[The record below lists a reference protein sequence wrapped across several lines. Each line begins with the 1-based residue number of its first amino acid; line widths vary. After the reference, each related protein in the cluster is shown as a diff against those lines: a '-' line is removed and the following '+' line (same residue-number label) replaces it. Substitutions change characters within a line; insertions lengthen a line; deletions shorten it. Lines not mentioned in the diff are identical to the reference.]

1 VHEGHLILAS
11 TASEAGGKL
20 FGVVLTVAIFVAV
33 LFVIFAVAGKV
44 TGRIERPLAIIIL
57 VAPAVILSLAGLVIP
72 AVLTFISSLTN
83 EQAAGQKL
91 KIVNGKLVSNTTK
104 FIGADNYKYAFTDS
118 YTLHTLLRTVI
129 WIVIVPLVTVA
140 IGLLLALLIDRFERP
155 GLVKT
160 LIFLP
165 TAISFVGA
173 SLIWSLI
180 YDAPNFNQNGTPGQ
194 QTGLL
199 SQVAIKLGWKH
210 PPAWILH
217 SPVNTYLLMIILVW
231 IEVGFAMV
239 VLGAALKAIPE
250 EILEAARI
258 DGASGATLFRTV
270 QIPMIRNTLIVVVTT
285 VTIASLKIF
294 DIVFT
299 ITDGNYNT
307 DVIADQMY
315 NQLFVTNQTGRG
327 SALAVI
333 LFVCVIPLVTYNVIQ
348 MKREKAGR

>member
-1 VHEGHLILAS
+1 MILAS
-11 TASEAGGKL
+11 TASQAGSKL

-33 LFVIFAVAGKV
+33 LLVIFAVAGKV
-44 TGRIERPLAIIIL
+44 TGRIERPLAIVVL
-57 VAPAVILSLAGLVIP
+57 VAPAVLLSLAGLVIP
-72 AVLTFISSLTN
+72 AFITIFASLTN

-91 KIVNGKLVSNTTK
+91 QLINGKLVSNSTK
-104 FIGADNYKYAFTDS
+104 FVGLKNYKYAFTDS
-118 YTLHTLLRTVI
+118 YTLHTLLRTII
-129 WIVIVPLVTVA
+129 WIVIVPLVTVV
-140 IGLLLALLIDRFERP
+140 IGLLLALLLDRFKRP
-155 GLVKT
+155 GLAKT
-160 LIFLP
+160 LIFMP

-173 SLIWSLI
+173 SLIWSLV
-180 YDAPNFNQNGTPGQ
+180 YDAPNQGAR

-199 SQVAIKLGWKH
+199 SQLALKVGWKN
-210 PPAWILH
+210 PPNWLLD
-217 SPVNTYLLMIILVW
+217 SPLNSYLLMIILVW

-250 EILEAARI
+250 EIIEAARI
-258 DGASGATLFRTV
+258 DGATGATLFRTV

-299 ITDGNYNT
+299 TTGGNYNT
-307 DVIADQMY
+307 DVLADQMY

-333 LFVCVIPLVTYNVIQ
+333 LFICVIPLVTYNVIQ
-348 MKREKAGR
+348 MRRERATR